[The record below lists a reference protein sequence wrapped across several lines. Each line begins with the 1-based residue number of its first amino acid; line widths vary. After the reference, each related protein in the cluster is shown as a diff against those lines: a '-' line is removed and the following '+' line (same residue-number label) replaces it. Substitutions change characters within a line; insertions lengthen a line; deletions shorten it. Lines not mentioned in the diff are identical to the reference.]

1 MAEGSRSS
9 AEEQGQA
16 WARWL
21 MPSVADLIFVAALA
35 VLVFT
40 PLSVRLLGD
49 AGIGWHIRTGQQ
61 ILATHSVPHSDPFSS
76 STAGQRWFAW
86 EWLYDVI
93 VGELEAHLGLN
104 GVVWFTAIVIATV
117 FAGLFRLLMREGAS
131 LVVSVLMTLLALSA
145 SMIHFLARP
154 HVVSWLFTLAFFWI
168 LDISERNSL
177 GGRVIRNPDLL
188 WSLPLLMLVWVN
200 MHGGFLVG
208 FVLIAIYWLGATW
221 TWIRTRDT
229 GIEQSFA
236 RIAAEKRSRSLAL
249 VGLISLA
256 ASLINPYGWNL
267 HLHIYSYLSDRFLI
281 NHIQEFQ
288 SPDFHGLAQ
297 RCFAVLV
304 LIVLA
309 VLAAGGRRL
318 RVSEA
323 LMILFAVYT
332 GLYAARNIPISSI
345 LLVSVVAPRIW
356 PSVGARGFLQRM
368 QKVDSG
374 LRGHLWPVLA
384 IVLTF
389 FIAGNPG
396 TAKPLMDAHFDPN
409 RMPVEAVSYLKNRD
423 IKGPALSPDYWG
435 GYLIYRLYPRDQ
447 VVVDD
452 RHDLYGPEFFK
463 SYLKMV
469 KVERGWQEFLEQ
481 HPASCLILPRDAA
494 LANVLFESTNWK
506 AVYQDDVAAV
516 FVPNR

>member
-1 MAEGSRSS
+1 
-9 AEEQGQA
+9 
-16 WARWL
+16 
-21 MPSVADLIFVAALA
+21 
-35 VLVFT
+35 
-40 PLSVRLLGD
+40 
-49 AGIGWHIRTGQQ
+49 
-61 ILATHSVPHSDPFSS
+61 
-76 STAGQRWFAW
+76 
-86 EWLYDVI
+86 
-93 VGELEAHLGLN
+93 
-104 GVVWFTAIVIATV
+104 
-117 FAGLFRLLMREGAS
+117 
-131 LVVSVLMTLLALSA
+131 
-145 SMIHFLARP
+145 
-154 HVVSWLFTLAFFWI
+154 
-168 LDISERNSL
+168 
-177 GGRVIRNPDLL
+177 
-188 WSLPLLMLVWVN
+188 

-221 TWIRTRDT
+221 TWILTRDK
-229 GIEQSFA
+229 GIEQSFT
-236 RIAAEKRSRSLAL
+236 RIAAEKRSRSLAW

-267 HLHIYSYLSDRFLI
+267 HSHIYSYLSDRFLI

-288 SPDFHGLAQ
+288 SPDFHGLAP

-309 VLAAGGRRL
+309 VLAACGRRL
-318 RVSEA
+318 RMSEA
-323 LMILFAVYT
+323 LTALFAVYT

-345 LLVSVVAPRIW
+345 LLVSVIAPRIW

-374 LRGHLWPVLA
+374 LRGHLWLVLA
-384 IVLTF
+384 IVLTSF
-389 FIAGNPG
+389 MAGNPG
-396 TAKPLMDAHFDPN
+396 TAKPLMDAHFDPK
-409 RMPVEAVSYLKNRD
+409 RMPVEAIRD
-423 IKGPALSPDYWG
+423 LQGRDLKGPILSPDYWG
-435 GYLIYRLYPRDQ
+435 GYLIYRLYPRNQ

-452 RHDLYGPEFFK
+452 RHDLYGAEFFK

-506 AVYQDDVAAV
+506 AIYQDEVAAV